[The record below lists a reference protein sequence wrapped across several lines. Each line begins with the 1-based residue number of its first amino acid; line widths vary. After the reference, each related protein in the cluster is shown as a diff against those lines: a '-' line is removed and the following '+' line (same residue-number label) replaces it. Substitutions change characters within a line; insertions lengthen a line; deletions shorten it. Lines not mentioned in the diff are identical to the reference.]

1 MSDQMTYETVSW
13 EPETAAG
20 CLRVFLLENQ
30 ESGIDTLEPWV
41 RFRIQEAAE
50 ILDRCAERLKALE
63 QYVELIQEA
72 DRKAFAWLC
81 ISTANPEERKDEE

>member
-1 MSDQMTYETVSW
+1 MSDQMTYETLSW
-13 EPETAAG
+13 EPEMAAG
-20 CLRVFLLENQ
+20 CLRVL
-30 ESGIDTLEPWV
+30 STIDTLEPWV

-72 DRKAFAWLC
+72 DRKAFAGLC
-81 ISTANPEERKDEE
+81 ISKANPEERNDDE